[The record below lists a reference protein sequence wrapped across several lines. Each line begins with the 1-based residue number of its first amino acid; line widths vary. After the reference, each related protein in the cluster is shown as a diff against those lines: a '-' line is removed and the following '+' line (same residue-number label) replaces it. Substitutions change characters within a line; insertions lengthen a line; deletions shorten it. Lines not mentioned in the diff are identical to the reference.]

1 MNHHGVEREA
11 GTDGKEN
18 DVPNKII
25 KVSPADLISRDEK
38 VEFEARKK
46 FYKDLTY
53 SKKKEK
59 QIARL
64 QFVGK
69 TIFPSLIISFSS
81 LYFMYGFSQIK
92 Y

>member
-1 MNHHGVEREA
+1 MDA
-11 GTDGKEN
+11 KKN
-18 DVPNKII
+18 DVRNNII

-46 FYKDLTY
+46 FYEDLVYTM
-53 SKKKEK
+53 KKER
-59 QIARL
+59 QIERL
-64 QFVGK
+64 QFMGK
-69 TIFPSLIISFSS
+69 TIFPLFIISFSI